1 MTETHDRELGARL
14 RGLDVPE
21 HRQGFA
27 AELERRLARRRPRA
41 RLWALAA
48 AAALAAIATAV
59 AVLAFPRD
67 SDVASAA
74 EVRAAVS
81 EGMGSAGSVSG
92 VFVNQEQRN
101 AENRWRFVLDESGS
115 FRIDGLGPNNP
126 TVLAYDSRSNVETW
140 SDLGIFTRR
149 TGLAPG
155 APDSAPASW
164 VVQRGLGA
172 VVAALVA
179 APDAG
184 VEEIT
189 YAGRSAWLLRTP
201 TGNPGEEQLITVDRE
216 TGIPVRD
223 ERLRGGKFAGEW
235 RIEGLRVSPA
245 GAKAVFR
252 LQPGRDQQQTT
263 YDMGFRR
270 VSLPD
275 VEAAAGYKPLVP
287 AWVPDGYRLAEVAVA
302 SSSRPTGDEQRQNP
316 ESRHVV
322 SLRYD
327 RGLDHLVV
335 TTRLTGPDHS
345 RWGDPLTGS
354 SAQARR
360 PDDVSLAGY
369 EGTLVIDPNSVPHVW
384 AIAGRLVVTIAGNV
398 SAPEL
403 RRIASSIPR

>member
-1 MTETHDRELGARL
+1 MTELHDRELGARL

-21 HRQGFA
+21 HRPGFE
-27 AELERRLARRRPRA
+27 AELERSIARRRPGR

-92 VFVNQEQRN
+92 VFVNREQPN

-115 FRIDGLGPNNP
+115 FRIEGLGPNSP
-126 TVLAYDSRSNVETW
+126 TVLAYDSPSNVETW

-189 YAGRSAWLLRTP
+189 YAGRSAWLLRTA
-201 TGNPGEEQLITVDRE
+201 TGNPGEQRLITVDRV

-223 ERLRGGKFAGEW
+223 ERLRDGKFAGEW
-235 RIEGLRVSPA
+235 RIEGLQVSPA
-245 GAKAVFR
+245 GATAVFR
-252 LQPGRDQQQTT
+252 LQPKRDQQQTT

-270 VSLPD
+270 VRFSD
-275 VEAAAGYKPLVP
+275 VAAAAGYKPLVP
-287 AWVPDGYRLAEVAVA
+287 TWVPDGYRLAEVAVA
-302 SSSRPTGDEQRQNP
+302 PRSRPTGDEQRQNP
-316 ESRHVV
+316 ESRRVV

-327 RGLDHLVV
+327 RGLDQLVV
-335 TTRLTGPDHS
+335 TTRLAGSNPS
-345 RWGDPLTGS
+345 RWGDPVTGS

-360 PDDVSLAGY
+360 PADVSLAGH
-369 EGTLVIDPNSVPHVW
+369 EGRLVIDANSVPHVW
-384 AIAGRLVVTIAGNV
+384 AIAGPLVVTIAGNV
-398 SAPEL
+398 SAAEL
-403 RRIASSIPR
+403 RRIASSIQG